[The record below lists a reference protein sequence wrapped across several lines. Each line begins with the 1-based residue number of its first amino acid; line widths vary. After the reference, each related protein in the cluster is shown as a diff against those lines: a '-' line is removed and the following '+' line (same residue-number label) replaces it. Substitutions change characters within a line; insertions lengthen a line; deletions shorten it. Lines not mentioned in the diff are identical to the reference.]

1 MNNTFKL
8 IELGVPIGIS
18 LYIGSE
24 FLKLVIEI
32 ISNFISWFINKLFR
46 GVKENELKRCKS

>member
-8 IELGVPIGIS
+8 IELGVPIGIG